1 MYVRTLVVA
10 TSLSLLGSTL
20 GSDAAPA
27 ELRGKSV
34 IVKWTENRVQRTVG
48 ETAWR
53 SISIGHEL
61 RVYVSA
67 AGRVFSRLIN
77 SGRGG
82 SGTNDQVSGS
92 QGSTRTPQ
100 FSGQS
105 MVITGTGMSQGARR
119 TSVTFSGGFSG
130 CSAEVIRGKEVGAAV
145 MTATSSINGKRLEI
159 QSLTVGG
166 VSCSVQAGNVFGS
179 ES

>member
-1 MYVRTLVVA
+1 MYFQALIVA
-10 TSLSLLGSTL
+10 TALGLLGSTL
-20 GSDAAPA
+20 GSAAAPA

-34 IVKWTENRVQRTVG
+34 IIKWTESRVQRTVG

-53 SISIGHEL
+53 TVSIGHEL
-61 RVYVSA
+61 RVYVSS

-100 FSGQS
+100 FKGQS
-105 MVITGTGMSQGARR
+105 MVIMGTGMSQGARR
-119 TSVTFSGGFSG
+119 TSVTFSSGFSG
-130 CSAEVIRGKEVGAAV
+130 CSAEVVRGKEVGAAV
-145 MTATSSINGKRLEI
+145 ITATSSINGRRLEI
-159 QSLTVGG
+159 QSLTVSGT
-166 VSCSVQAGNVFGS
+166 SCSVQAGNVFGG